1 MRAWI
6 RALVL
11 LCIGMVLL
19 VLALPSA
26 ISQEGIVRAKI
37 GILVKSDGQ
46 AARPARSADR
56 IRAMDLLR
64 IYVHPEA
71 NAFVYVVHTDRKAVT
86 LLSMV
91 KHRIHSST
99 TVLPSIQDFYQVDG
113 VSSVEAFTIVCSPS
127 ELKEL
132 SALNTARMPYE
143 RWTALEAD
151 LLKRGAIDLAQRSEK
166 PFAIAGNV
174 RGVKDTTQDP
184 FVKDLKIFSG
194 RTVLVKRYEFSVT
207 K

>member
-6 RALVL
+6 RTLIL

-19 VLALPSA
+19 VLAPMSA
-26 ISQEGIVRAKI
+26 ISQEGTVRAKI

-56 IRAMDLLR
+56 IRALDMLR

-91 KHRIHSST
+91 EHRIHSST

-113 VSSVEAFTIVCSPS
+113 RSPVEAFTIICSPS

-132 SALNTARMPYE
+132 SALTTRMPYE

-151 LLKRGAIDLAQRSEK
+151 LLKRGEIDLAQRSEK

-174 RGVKDTTQDP
+174 RGGKDKSQDP

-194 RTVLVKRYEFSVT
+194 RTVLVKRYEFSVA